1 MDLFTLFPSD
11 RSVAFLG
18 AANKGQLLAE
28 LARRASSAT
37 GIPTLDIQDGLLVRE
52 GPWRPFDFPHFRMLV
67 LSCAGVAIPSAKGC
81 WLVTV

>member
-52 GPWRPFDFPHFRMLV
+52 GP
-67 LSCAGVAIPSAKGC
+67 
-81 WLVTV
+81 